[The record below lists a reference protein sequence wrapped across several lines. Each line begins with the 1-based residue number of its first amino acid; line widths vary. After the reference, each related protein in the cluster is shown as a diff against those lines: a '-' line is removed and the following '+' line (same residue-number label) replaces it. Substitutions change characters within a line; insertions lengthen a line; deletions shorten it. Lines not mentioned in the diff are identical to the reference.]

1 MSNTQGHNIGQGAGP
16 PAVNDPY
23 GIESRYR
30 PGETT
35 SSTPPP
41 TAPPIAKKILPQNTF
56 LDIATA
62 NYQTISKK
70 ILETNKALIDKGEK
84 GSSLNPDDVN
94 SLNLLVK
101 FLEKPSAPTS
111 ASAKSSQAVVDGLSI
126 IVKIIT
132 QWQSAKL
139 PGLDLLRLLARYSPA
154 VPLYGDESDNII
166 NVLEVGGG
174 FDKATPNNVM
184 LSARAFLNM
193 FHTPDGLVF
202 VDKHYEEVGFS
213 IICSFTK
220 KTGK

>member
-1 MSNTQGHNIGQGAGP
+1 VSNTQGHNIGQGGGA
-16 PAVNDPY
+16 PAANDPY
-23 GIESRYR
+23 GVESRYR

-35 SSTPPP
+35 SSAPPP
-41 TAPPIAKKILPQNTF
+41 AAPPVSKKILPQNTF

-70 ILETNKALIDKGEK
+70 ILETNKTLIDKGEK

-111 ASAKSSQAVVDGLSI
+111 ASAKSSQAVVGGLSI
-126 IVKIIT
+126 IIKIIT
-132 QWQSAKL
+132 EWQSSRL

-154 VPLYGDESDNII
+154 VPLFGEESDNII

-174 FDKATPNNVM
+174 FDKETPNNVM

-193 FHTPDGLVF
+193 FHTPDGLIF
-202 VDKHYEEVGFS
+202 VDKRYEEVSFS
-213 IICSFTK
+213 VTLSN
-220 KTGK
+220 